1 MAKIQKISKGEPDYL
16 KQRKKVV
23 LIQTIVYFSISLAIF
38 VVGYWSTKTKA
49 NLMSVVAVLGLLPA
63 SKSLVSLIMYL
74 RTPKYSESVLQ
85 SIQAVIGETPALYHL
100 YLTSYQKNFPLN
112 CIAIRGN
119 NVMGYTEFDSFFSA
133 ACEEHVKLLATQNS
147 FKNLNIKIFKGQ
159 AQKKFEDRLVQLQ
172 KAEAGKREEKLIQLM
187 KDISL

>member
-1 MAKIQKISKGEPDYL
+1 MTKTQKISKGEPDYL
-16 KQRKKVV
+16 KRQKKVV
-23 LIQTIVYFSISLAIF
+23 LIKTIVYFAISLAIF
-38 VVGYWSTKTKA
+38 VIGYWSTKTKA

-74 RTPKYSESVLQ
+74 RTPHYNESILH
-85 SIQAVIGETPALYHL
+85 SIQNVVGEIPIVYHL

-112 CIAIRGN
+112 CIAVRGN
-119 NVMGYTEFDSFFSA
+119 NIMGYTEFVSCDTA
-133 ACEEHVKLLATQNS
+133 ACEEHIKLITTQNS

-159 AQKKFEDRLVQLQ
+159 EQKKFEERLAQLQ
-172 KAEAGKREEKLIQLM
+172 KTEAGKREAELIELM